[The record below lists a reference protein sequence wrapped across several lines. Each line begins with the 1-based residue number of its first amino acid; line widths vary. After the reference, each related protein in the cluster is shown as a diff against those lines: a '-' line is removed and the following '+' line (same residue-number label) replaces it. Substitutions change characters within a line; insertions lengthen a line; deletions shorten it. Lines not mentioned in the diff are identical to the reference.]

1 VISASDT
8 LLLTEIGNDPRLR
21 AFSLTRPIPEKLTCR
36 FEPSVVYFGLREC
49 GYLAIRRDAA
59 GNVISPVEAAEAVN
73 GKTATSTLESDL
85 ARIREADAAMSA
97 GGNDEA
103 ITRQVQ
109 LAIRNKA
116 RLLITATIADG
127 SSATFDLM
135 PSGIANGRLR
145 GLDRKAQIERTLPLS
160 TITAITLA

>member
-1 VISASDT
+1 M
-8 LLLTEIGNDPRLR
+8 
-21 AFSLTRPIPEKLTCR
+21 
-36 FEPSVVYFGLREC
+36 GLREC
-49 GYLAIRRDAA
+49 GYLAIRKDPT
-59 GNVISPVEAAEAVN
+59 GQVVSPVEAAEAVA
-73 GKTATSTLESDL
+73 GKMGSSSVDQDLE
-85 ARIREADAAMSA
+85 RIRAADAAMSA

-145 GLDRKAQIERTLPLS
+145 GLDRRAQIERTLPLS
-160 TITAITLA
+160 TITAISLA

>member
-1 VISASDT
+1 M
-8 LLLTEIGNDPRLR
+8 
-21 AFSLTRPIPEKLTCR
+21 
-36 FEPSVVYFGLREC
+36 VYFGLREC
-49 GYLAIRRDAA
+49 GYLAIRKDPT
-59 GNVISPVEAAEAVN
+59 GQVVSPVEAAEAVA
-73 GKTATSTLESDL
+73 GKMGSSSVDQDLE
-85 ARIREADAAMSA
+85 RIRAADAAMSA

-145 GLDRKAQIERTLPLS
+145 GLDRRAQIERTLPLS
-160 TITAITLA
+160 TITAISLA

>member
-1 VISASDT
+1 
-8 LLLTEIGNDPRLR
+8 
-21 AFSLTRPIPEKLTCR
+21 
-36 FEPSVVYFGLREC
+36 VVYFGLREC
-49 GYLAIRRDAA
+49 GYLAIRKSSCGVVINPISTADTVNQTGKVSTFDAD
-59 GNVISPVEAAEAVN
+59 
-73 GKTATSTLESDL
+73 LE
-85 ARIREADAAMSA
+85 RIRKADQAMSS

-116 RLLITATIADG
+116 RLMITATLPNG
-127 SSATFDLM
+127 TESTFDLM

-160 TITAITLA
+160 TITAISLA

>member
-1 VISASDT
+1 M
-8 LLLTEIGNDPRLR
+8 
-21 AFSLTRPIPEKLTCR
+21 
-36 FEPSVVYFGLREC
+36 
-49 GYLAIRRDAA
+49 
-59 GNVISPVEAAEAVN
+59 
-73 GKTATSTLESDL
+73 DL
-85 ARIREADAAMSA
+85 ARIRAADSAMSA

-103 ITRQVQ
+103 LTRQVQ

-127 SSATFDLM
+127 SSAVFDLM